1 MSIRESMFIWAKSRK
16 AMKGYSYSREDFIE
30 LLYLKYFPMT
40 EETLWCIW
48 IGESAADFQLC
59 NWDSDLLPTL
69 YKKDEIRFEYNQANQ
84 SRSKVSC
91 TIFAAAW
98 MYSDLTNYE
107 FSVKELKE
115 IDDSSYNN
123 PEFTHIRTRWHG
135 WYVKDAVDCVRK
147 YVNGREDLV
156 KKYWKVA
163 SYRISKYDN
172 EIMEDTI
179 DKLYTIDW
187 NMCPT
192 ADYINDYASDG
203 MLDGTKFWT
212 NTNWH
217 SLCVIKKDWQRSV
230 KDNYKGRKYNIY
242 GLKNK
247 LSSITNFWPYF
258 YVYTLVKENALEEI
272 KRLNEFKSALL
283 VAIEQNS
290 KLWHLT
296 NDTNYQSI
304 LHYTNDK
311 HRAKIKDIDNE
322 LKKYF

>member
-1 MSIRESMFIWAKSRK
+1 MQ
-16 AMKGYSYSREDFIE
+16 GYSRSRADFLE
-30 LLYLKYFPMT
+30 LLYNKYKPM
-40 EETLWCIW
+40 EEEVISCLGTWEQ
-48 IGESAADFQLC
+48 GTDYVLC
-59 NWDSDLLPTL
+59 NGNSDLLPPL
-69 YKKDEIRFEYNQANQ
+69 VRKDEVRFEYNQKKW
-84 SRSKVSC
+84 SWGKVSC
-91 TIFAAAW
+91 TIFAAMW

-107 FSVKELKE
+107 FSEKEAKE
-115 IDDSSYNN
+115 IDDSSYDN
-123 PEFTHIRTRWHG
+123 PEFTHIRTRWKG

-163 SYRISKYDN
+163 SYRISKYDDD
-172 EIMEDTI
+172 IIEDCI

-192 ADYINDYASDG
+192 AEYITDYTADW

-217 SLCVIKKDWQRSV
+217 SLCVIKKDGQRSV
-230 KDNYKGRKYNIY
+230 KDNYKGSKYNIY
-242 GLKNK
+242 WLKNK
-247 LSSITNFWPYF
+247 LSQITNFWTYF
-258 YVYTLVKENALEEI
+258 YVYTIVGENLEEI

-290 KLWHLT
+290 KLRNLT

-322 LKKYF
+322 LKKYS

>member
-1 MSIRESMFIWAKSRK
+1 MQ
-16 AMKGYSYSREDFIE
+16 GYSRSRADFLE
-30 LLYLKYFPMT
+30 LLYNKYKPMD
-40 EETLWCIW
+40 EENLSCLGTWEQ
-48 IGESAADFQLC
+48 GTDYVLC
-59 NWDSDLLPTL
+59 NGNSDLLPPL
-69 YKKDEIRFEYNQANQ
+69 VRKDEVRFEYNQKKW
-84 SRSKVSC
+84 SWWKVSC
-91 TIFAAAW
+91 TIFAAMW

-107 FSVKELKE
+107 FSEKEAKE

-123 PEFTHIRTRWHG
+123 PEYTHIRTRWHW

-147 YVNGREDLV
+147 YVNNREDLV

-163 SYRISKYDN
+163 SYRISKYDDD
-172 EIMEDTI
+172 IIEDCI

-192 ADYINDYASDG
+192 AEYITDYTADW

-217 SLCVIKKDWQRSV
+217 SLCVIKKNGQRSV
-230 KDNYKGRKYNIY
+230 KDNYKGSKYNIY
-242 GLKNK
+242 WLKNK
-247 LSSITNFWPYF
+247 LSQITNFWTYF
-258 YVYTLVKENALEEI
+258 YVYTIVGENLEEI

-290 KLWHLT
+290 KLRHLT

-322 LKKYF
+322 LKKYS